1 MVEPKT
7 TAGIQR
13 LRATGLRLLRV
24 CAAALWTV
32 QGLAEGQKPEA
43 KKPEPPAIAVV
54 LPLGVEAGSRQRLTL
69 RGLNV
74 TNATAVR
81 LTGLTP
87 TLTAEIKDRGVAAK
101 IDGFDTKRIGDQ
113 RLEVELSLPSNTST
127 GTNIALV
134 VVSPD
139 GESKPFPLFV
149 AAAGQIIGE
158 KEPNN
163 GFREAGALDDGKTV
177 RGALE
182 TLTDVDVFRCE
193 LKAGQTLRAK
203 VVAER
208 LGATL
213 DATLSL
219 YDAQGRLLTGN
230 DDAQGSGRD
239 PLLEFK
245 APSAGRYWLAVSG
258 VTEKAGAAAVYLL
271 TVTTAP

>member
-7 TAGIQR
+7 TADIQR
-13 LRATGLRLLRV
+13 LWATGLRRLRV

-32 QGLAEGQKPEA
+32 QGLAEGQKSEA

-54 LPLGVEAGSRQRLTL
+54 LPLGVEAGSRQKLTL

-87 TLTAEIKDRGVAAK
+87 TLTGEIKDRGVAAK
-101 IDGFDTKRIGDQ
+101 IDGFDTKRVGDQ
-113 RLEVELSLPSNTST
+113 RLEVELSLPANTPT

-158 KEPNN
+158 QEPNN
-163 GFREAGALDDGKTV
+163 GFREAGALDYGKTV

-245 APSAGRYWLAVSG
+245 APSAGRYLLAVSG

>member
-7 TAGIQR
+7 TADIQR
-13 LRATGLRLLRV
+13 LWATGLRRLRV

-32 QGLAEGQKPEA
+32 QGLAEGQKSEA

-54 LPLGVEAGSRQRLTL
+54 LPLGVEAGSRQKLTL

-101 IDGFDTKRIGDQ
+101 IDGFDTKRVGDQ
-113 RLEVELSLPSNTST
+113 RVEVELSLPSNTST

-219 YDAQGRLLTGN
+219 YDAQGRLLTSN

-245 APSAGRYWLAVSG
+245 APSAGRYLLAVSG

>member
-1 MVEPKT
+1 MVEPKIN
-7 TAGIQR
+7 ADIQR
-13 LRATGLRLLRV
+13 LWATGLRRLRV

-43 KKPEPPAIAVV
+43 KKPTPPTIAVV
-54 LPLGVEAGSRQRLTL
+54 LPLGVEAGSRQKLTV

-87 TLTAEIKDRGVAAK
+87 ALTIEIKDRGAAAK
-101 IDGFDTKRIGDQ
+101 IDGFDTQRVGDQ
-113 RLEVELSLPSNTST
+113 RLEVELSLPANTQS

-139 GESKPFPLFV
+139 GDSKPFPLLV
-149 AAAGQIIGE
+149 AAAGRIVAEQ
-158 KEPNN
+158 EPNN

-193 LKAGQTLRAK
+193 LQAGQTLRAE
-203 VVAER
+203 VMAGR

-219 YDAQGRLLTGN
+219 YDAKGRLLTSN
-230 DDAQGSGRD
+230 DDAKGLGRD
-239 PLLEFK
+239 SLLEFK
-245 APSAGRYWLAVSG
+245 APSAGRYLLAVSG
-258 VTEKAGAAAVYLL
+258 VTEKAGAASVYLL

>member
-7 TAGIQR
+7 NAEIPG
-13 LRATGLRLLRV
+13 LWATGLRRLCV

-54 LPLGVEAGSRQRLTL
+54 LPLGVEAGSRQKLTL
-69 RGLNV
+69 RGLHV
-74 TNATAVR
+74 TNASAVR

-101 IDGFDTKRIGDQ
+101 IDGFETKRVGDQ
-113 RLEVELSLPSNTST
+113 RLEVELSLPANTPT

-182 TLTDVDVFRCE
+182 ILTDVDVFRCE
-193 LKAGQTLRAK
+193 LKAGQTLRAQ
-203 VVAER
+203 VLAER

-219 YDAQGRLLTGN
+219 YDATGRLLTSN

-245 APSAGRYWLAVSG
+245 APSA
-258 VTEKAGAAAVYLL
+258 
-271 TVTTAP
+271 

>member
-1 MVEPKT
+1 MVEPERTEETRSAQSTGKLLLCT
-7 TAGIQR
+7 FAG
-13 LRATGLRLLRV
+13 ALL
-24 CAAALWTV
+24 TFK
-32 QGLAEGQKPEA
+32 GMAEGQKTEP
-43 KKPEPPAIAVV
+43 KKPEPPVIAVV
-54 LPLGVEAGSRQRLTL
+54 LPLGVEAGSRQKLSL

-81 LTGLTP
+81 LTGPTP
-87 TLTAEIKDRGVAAK
+87 APTVAINDRGVAAK
-101 IDGFDTKRIGDQ
+101 IDGFDTKRVGDQ
-113 RLEVELSLPSNTST
+113 RLEIELALPSNTPS

-139 GESKPFPLFV
+139 GDSKPFPLLV

-158 KEPNN
+158 QEPNN
-163 GFREAGALDDGKTV
+163 GFREAGALDHAKTV

-193 LKAGQTLRAK
+193 LQAGHTLRAE

-219 YDAQGRLLTGN
+219 YDAKGRLLTSN
-230 DDAQGSGRD
+230 DDAKGSGRD

-245 APSAGRYWLAVSG
+245 IPSTGRYLLAVGG
-258 VTEKAGAAAVYLL
+258 VTEKAGLAAVYLL
-271 TVTTAP
+271 NVTTAP

>member
-1 MVEPKT
+1 VH
-7 TAGIQR
+7 
-13 LRATGLRLLRV
+13 
-24 CAAALWTV
+24 
-32 QGLAEGQKPEA
+32 GLAEGPKPEA
-43 KKPEPPAIAVV
+43 KKPTPPAIAMV
-54 LPLGVEAGSRQRLTL
+54 LPLGVETGSRQKLTL

-74 TNATAVR
+74 TNATTVR

-87 TLTAEIKDRGVAAK
+87 ALTAEIKDRGAAPK
-101 IDGFDTKRIGDQ
+101 IDGFDAQRVGDQ
-113 RLEVELSLPSNTST
+113 RLEVELSLPANTPS
-127 GTNIALV
+127 GTNIAVV

>member
-7 TAGIQR
+7 NADMPG
-13 LRATGLRLLRV
+13 LWATGLRLL
-24 CAAALWTV
+24 CFCTAALWTV
-32 QGLAEGQKPEA
+32 QGLAEGQKPEP

-54 LPLGVEAGSRQRLTL
+54 LPLGVEAGSRQKLTL

-74 TNATAVR
+74 TNATTVR

-87 TLTAEIKDRGVAAK
+87 TLTAEIKERGAAPK
-101 IDGFDTKRIGDQ
+101 IDGFDSKRVGDH
-113 RLEVELSLPSNTST
+113 RLEVELSLPANTSA
-127 GTNIALV
+127 GTNLALV

-139 GESKPFPLFV
+139 GDSKPFPLLV
-149 AAAGQIIGE
+149 AAAGRLIGE
-158 KEPNN
+158 QEPNN
-163 GFREAGALDDGKTV
+163 GFREAGALDFGKTV

-193 LKAGQTLRAK
+193 LQAGQTLRAE

-219 YDAQGRLLTGN
+219 YDAQGRLLTSN
-230 DDAQGSGRD
+230 DDAQGLGRD

-245 APSAGRYWLAVSG
+245 VPSTGRYWLAVSG
-258 VTEKAGAAAVYLL
+258 VTEKAGAASVYLL
-271 TVTTAP
+271 TVTTTP

>member
-7 TAGIQR
+7 TADIQR
-13 LRATGLRLLRV
+13 LWATGLRRLRV
-24 CAAALWTV
+24 CVAALWSV

-54 LPLGVEAGSRQRLTL
+54 LPLGVEAGSRQKLTL

-87 TLTAEIKDRGVAAK
+87 TLTGEIKDRGVAAK
-101 IDGFDTKRIGDQ
+101 IDGFDTKRVGDQ
-113 RLEVELSLPSNTST
+113 RLEVELSLPANTPT

-139 GESKPFPLFV
+139 GESQPFPLFV

-193 LKAGQTLRAK
+193 LQAGHTLRAK

-245 APSAGRYWLAVSG
+245 APSAGRYLLAVSG

>member
-7 TAGIQR
+7 TADIQR
-13 LRATGLRLLRV
+13 LWATGLRRLRV

-32 QGLAEGQKPEA
+32 QGLAEGQKSEA

-54 LPLGVEAGSRQRLTL
+54 LPLGVEAGSRQNLTL

-87 TLTAEIKDRGVAAK
+87 TLTGEIKDRGVAAK
-101 IDGFDTKRIGDQ
+101 IDGFDTQRVGDQ

-245 APSAGRYWLAVSG
+245 APSAGRYLLAVSG

>member
-54 LPLGVEAGSRQRLTL
+54 LPLGVEAGSRQKVTL

-87 TLTAEIKDRGVAAK
+87 TLTGEIKDRGVAAK

>member
-7 TAGIQR
+7 NAEIPGLWAI
-13 LRATGLRLLRV
+13 GLRRLCV
-24 CAAALWTV
+24 CAAALWSV

-245 APSAGRYWLAVSG
+245 VPSAGRYWLAVSG

>member
-7 TAGIQR
+7 SADIQG
-13 LRATGLRLLRV
+13 LWAIGLRLLCV
-24 CAAALWTV
+24 CAAALWSV

-113 RLEVELSLPSNTST
+113 RLEVELWLPANTPT

-139 GESKPFPLFV
+139 GESQPFPLFV

-193 LKAGQTLRAK
+193 LQAGQTLRAK

-245 APSAGRYWLAVSG
+245 VPSAGRYWLAVSG
-258 VTEKAGAAAVYLL
+258 VTEKAGAAAIYLL

>member
-7 TAGIQR
+7 NAEIPGLWAI
-13 LRATGLRLLRV
+13 GLRLLRV

-101 IDGFDTKRIGDQ
+101 IDGFDTKRVGDQ
-113 RLEVELSLPSNTST
+113 RLEVELSLPANTPT

-139 GESKPFPLFV
+139 GESQPFPLFV

-219 YDAQGRLLTGN
+219 YDAQGRLLTSN

-245 APSAGRYWLAVSG
+245 APSAGRYLLAVSG

>member
-7 TAGIQR
+7 TADIQR
-13 LRATGLRLLRV
+13 LWATGLRRLRV

-32 QGLAEGQKPEA
+32 QGLAEGQKSEA

-54 LPLGVEAGSRQRLTL
+54 LPLGVEAGSRQKLTL

-101 IDGFDTKRIGDQ
+101 IDGFDTKRVGDQ

-245 APSAGRYWLAVSG
+245 APSAGRYLLAVSG

>member
-1 MVEPKT
+1 MVEPEN
-7 TAGIQR
+7 TADSSR
-13 LRATGLRLLRV
+13 LWSTGKRLVCL
-24 CAAALWTV
+24 CAAALLSV
-32 QGLAEGQKPEA
+32 QGLAEDQKPEP
-43 KKPEPPAIAVV
+43 KKPAPPTIAVV
-54 LPLGVEAGSRQRLTL
+54 LPLGVEAGSRQKLTV

-87 TLTAEIKDRGVAAK
+87 ALTIEIKDRGAAAK
-101 IDGFDTKRIGDQ
+101 IDGFDAQRVGDQ
-113 RLEVELSLPSNTST
+113 RLEVELSLPANTPS

-139 GESKPFPLFV
+139 GDSKPFPLLV
-149 AAAGQIIGE
+149 AAAGRIVAEQ
-158 KEPNN
+158 EPNN

-193 LKAGQTLRAK
+193 LQAGQTLRAE
-203 VVAER
+203 VMAER

-219 YDAQGRLLTGN
+219 YDAKGRLLTSN
-230 DDAQGSGRD
+230 DDAKGLGRD

-245 APSAGRYWLAVSG
+245 SPSAGRYLLAVSG
-258 VTEKAGAAAVYLL
+258 VTEKAGAASVYLL

>member
-7 TAGIQR
+7 TADIQR
-13 LRATGLRLLRV
+13 LWATGLRRLRV

-32 QGLAEGQKPEA
+32 QGLAEGQKSEA

-54 LPLGVEAGSRQRLTL
+54 LPLGVEAGSRQKLTL

-87 TLTAEIKDRGVAAK
+87 TLTGEIKDRGVAAK
-101 IDGFDTKRIGDQ
+101 IDGFDTKRVGDQ
-113 RLEVELSLPSNTST
+113 RLEVELSLPANTPT

-245 APSAGRYWLAVSG
+245 APSAGRYLLAVCG

>member
-7 TAGIQR
+7 NAEIPGLWAI
-13 LRATGLRLLRV
+13 GLRRLCV
-24 CAAALWTV
+24 CAAVLWTV
-32 QGLAEGQKPEA
+32 QGLAEGQKSEA

-54 LPLGVEAGSRQRLTL
+54 LPLGVEAGSRQKLTL

-101 IDGFDTKRIGDQ
+101 IDGFDTKRVGDQ
-113 RLEVELSLPSNTST
+113 RLEVELSLPANTPS

-177 RGALE
+177 RGTLE
-182 TLTDVDVFRCE
+182 TWTDVDVCRCE
-193 LKAGQTLRAK
+193 LQAGQTLRAK

-219 YDAQGRLLTGN
+219 YAAQGRLLTGN

>member
-7 TAGIQR
+7 SAEIPG
-13 LRATGLRLLRV
+13 LWATGLRRLRV
-24 CAAALWTV
+24 CAVALWTV

-101 IDGFDTKRIGDQ
+101 IDGFDTKRVGDQ
-113 RLEVELSLPSNTST
+113 RLEVELWLPANTPT

-139 GESKPFPLFV
+139 GESQPFPLFV

-245 APSAGRYWLAVSG
+245 VPSAGRYWLAVSG
-258 VTEKAGAAAVYLL
+258 VTEKAGAAAIYLL

>member
-7 TAGIQR
+7 NAEIPGLWAI
-13 LRATGLRLLRV
+13 GLRRLCV
-24 CAAALWTV
+24 CAAALWSV

-258 VTEKAGAAAVYLL
+258 VTEKAGAAAIYLL

>member
-1 MVEPKT
+1 MVEPKIN
-7 TAGIQR
+7 ADIQR
-13 LRATGLRLLRV
+13 LWATGKRLVCL
-24 CAAALWTV
+24 CAAALLSV
-32 QGLAEGQKPEA
+32 QGLAEGP
-43 KKPEPPAIAVV
+43 KPEPKKPTPPTIAVV
-54 LPLGVEAGSRQRLTL
+54 LPLGVEAGSRQKLTV

-87 TLTAEIKDRGVAAK
+87 ALTIEIKDRGAAAK
-101 IDGFDTKRIGDQ
+101 IDGFDAQRVGDQ
-113 RLEVELSLPSNTST
+113 RLEVELSLPANTST

-139 GESKPFPLFV
+139 GDSKPFPLLV
-149 AAAGQIIGE
+149 AAAGRIIAE
-158 KEPNN
+158 QEPNN

-182 TLTDVDVFRCE
+182 TLTDVDVFGCE
-193 LKAGQTLRAK
+193 LQAGQTLRAE
-203 VVAER
+203 VMAER

-219 YDAQGRLLTGN
+219 YDAKGRLLTSN
-230 DDAQGSGRD
+230 DDAKGLGRD
-239 PLLEFK
+239 SLLEFK
-245 APSAGRYWLAVSG
+245 APSAGRYLLAVSG
-258 VTEKAGAAAVYLL
+258 VTEKAGAASVYLL

>member
-7 TAGIQR
+7 NAEIPGLWAI
-13 LRATGLRLLRV
+13 GLRRLCV
-24 CAAALWTV
+24 CAAVLWTV
-32 QGLAEGQKPEA
+32 QGLAEGQKSEA

-54 LPLGVEAGSRQRLTL
+54 LPLGVEAGSRQKLTL

-87 TLTAEIKDRGVAAK
+87 TLTAEIKDHGVAAK
-101 IDGFDTKRIGDQ
+101 IDGFDTKRVGDQ
-113 RLEVELSLPSNTST
+113 RLEVELSLPSNTPT

-177 RGALE
+177 RGTLE
-182 TLTDVDVFRCE
+182 TWTDVDVCRCE
-193 LKAGQTLRAK
+193 LQAGQTLRAQ

-213 DATLSL
+213 DASLSL
-219 YDAQGRLLTGN
+219 YDATGRLLTSN
-230 DDAQGSGRD
+230 DDAKGSGRD

>member
-7 TAGIQR
+7 TADIQR
-13 LRATGLRLLRV
+13 LWATGLRRLRV
-24 CAAALWTV
+24 CVAALWSV

-54 LPLGVEAGSRQRLTL
+54 LPLGVEAGSRQKLTL

-87 TLTAEIKDRGVAAK
+87 TLTGEIKDRGVAAK
-101 IDGFDTKRIGDQ
+101 IDGFDTKRVGDQ
-113 RLEVELSLPSNTST
+113 RLEVELSLPANTPT

-139 GESKPFPLFV
+139 GESQPFPLFV

-219 YDAQGRLLTGN
+219 YDAQGRLLTSN

-245 APSAGRYWLAVSG
+245 APSAGRYLLAVSG

>member
-1 MVEPKT
+1 
-7 TAGIQR
+7 
-13 LRATGLRLLRV
+13 
-24 CAAALWTV
+24 
-32 QGLAEGQKPEA
+32 LAEGQKPEA
-43 KKPEPPAIAVV
+43 KKPEPPAIAVM
-54 LPLGVEAGSRQRLTL
+54 LPLGVEAGSRQKLTL
-69 RGLNV
+69 RGRNV

-87 TLTAEIKDRGVAAK
+87 ALTGEIKDRGVAAK
-101 IDGFDTKRIGDQ
+101 IDGFDTQRVGDQ
-113 RLEVELSLPSNTST
+113 RLEVELSLPANTPT

-139 GESKPFPLFV
+139 GDSKPFPLFV

-193 LKAGQTLRAK
+193 LQAGHTLRAK

-219 YDAQGRLLTGN
+219 YDAQGRLLTSN
-230 DDAQGSGRD
+230 DDAKGSGRD

>member
-1 MVEPKT
+1 MVEPQT
-7 TAGIQR
+7 TADIQR
-13 LRATGLRLLRV
+13 LWATGLRRLRV
-24 CAAALWTV
+24 CVAALWSV
-32 QGLAEGQKPEA
+32 QGVAEGQKPEA

-54 LPLGVEAGSRQRLTL
+54 LPLGVEAGSRQKLTL

-87 TLTAEIKDRGVAAK
+87 TLTGEIKDRGVAAK
-101 IDGFDTKRIGDQ
+101 IDGFDTKRVGDQ
-113 RLEVELSLPSNTST
+113 RLEVELSLPANTPT

-139 GESKPFPLFV
+139 GESQPFPLFV
-149 AAAGQIIGE
+149 AAAGQIVGE

-193 LKAGQTLRAK
+193 LQAGHTLRAK

-245 APSAGRYWLAVSG
+245 APSAGRYLLAVSG

>member
-7 TAGIQR
+7 TADIQR
-13 LRATGLRLLRV
+13 LWATGLRRLRV
-24 CAAALWTV
+24 CVAALWSV

-54 LPLGVEAGSRQRLTL
+54 LPLGVEAGSRQKVTL

-87 TLTAEIKDRGVAAK
+87 TLTGEIKDRGVAAK
-101 IDGFDTKRIGDQ
+101 IDGFDTKRVGDQ
-113 RLEVELSLPSNTST
+113 RLEVELSLPANTPT

-193 LKAGQTLRAK
+193 LQAGHTLRAK

-245 APSAGRYWLAVSG
+245 APSAGRYLLAVSG

>member
-1 MVEPKT
+1 
-7 TAGIQR
+7 
-13 LRATGLRLLRV
+13 
-24 CAAALWTV
+24 V
-32 QGLAEGQKPEA
+32 QGLAEGP
-43 KKPEPPAIAVV
+43 KPEPKKPTPPTIAVV
-54 LPLGVEAGSRQRLTL
+54 LPLGVEAGSRQKLTV

-87 TLTAEIKDRGVAAK
+87 ALTIEIKDRGAAAK
-101 IDGFDTKRIGDQ
+101 IDGFDAQRVGDQ
-113 RLEVELSLPSNTST
+113 RLEVELSLPANTPT

-139 GESKPFPLFV
+139 GDSKPFPLLV
-149 AAAGQIIGE
+149 AAAGRIVAEQ
-158 KEPNN
+158 EPNN

-182 TLTDVDVFRCE
+182 TLTDVDVFGCE
-193 LKAGQTLRAK
+193 LQAGQTLRAE
-203 VVAER
+203 VMAER

-219 YDAQGRLLTGN
+219 YDAKGRLLTSN
-230 DDAQGSGRD
+230 DDAKGLGRD
-239 PLLEFK
+239 SLLEFK
-245 APSAGRYWLAVSG
+245 SPSAGRYLLAVSG
-258 VTEKAGAAAVYLL
+258 VTEKAGAASVYLL

>member
-7 TAGIQR
+7 TADIQR

-54 LPLGVEAGSRQRLTL
+54 LPLGVEAGSRQKVTL

-87 TLTAEIKDRGVAAK
+87 TLTGEIKDRGVVAK

-258 VTEKAGAAAVYLL
+258 VTEKAGAAAIYLL